1 MQLILLNVR
10 YHKIVFNL
18 RFYGEKKKR
27 QQQQKLVITSPKL
40 KLEILFLSSFLK

>member
-18 RFYGEKKKR
+18 RFYGAKKEKTATTK
-27 QQQQKLVITSPKL
+27 VGNYITKI
-40 KLEILFLSSFLK
+40 KT

>member
-18 RFYGEKKKR
+18 RFYEKRKETTATTKVDNYIN
-27 QQQQKLVITSPKL
+27 KIKT
-40 KLEILFLSSFLK
+40 

>member
-18 RFYGEKKKR
+18 RFYGEKKETTATTK
-27 QQQQKLVITSPKL
+27 VGNYITK
-40 KLEILFLSSFLK
+40 IIT

>member
-18 RFYGEKKKR
+18 RFYGKKETTATTK
-27 QQQQKLVITSPKL
+27 VGNYITKI
-40 KLEILFLSSFLK
+40 KT